1 MNRKEL
7 QDMLRELCSIQ
18 DNITHLNENSKLGD
32 DMSEMRIE
40 QEKRRLLMN
49 RIINEWESEVND
61 LCNVIQE
68 L

>member
-32 DMSEMRIE
+32 DMSLMRIE
-40 QEKRRLLMN
+40 QEKRRLLMDK
-49 RIINEWESEVND
+49 IINEWESEVND